1 MPLGIRRGFRHQIV
15 TPLDK
20 QGTMTAARNN
30 DSGTSTKG
38 SQAMKCEKCGN
49 EVDPATGF
57 CETCMSMVAGAE
69 SSTDSPA
76 EAASGG
82 TEPQGPEEN
91 ATTASQQASQDAAPK
106 PKAPSRSD
114 PDVELWTGRYSSK
127 AMIGTWILLGL
138 LTLVF
143 IVAGFWMIQK
153 EWIPGTFI
161 TWVILLAIPLLLW
174 IYFGCVYLW
183 RRWTIRY
190 RLTTYRFYSEKGL
203 LRHTVDTL
211 EVIDIND
218 MKLSRTL
225 WERILG
231 IGTIILM
238 SNDASDPELH
248 VVGIDNPK
256 EAFDKI
262 DTARR
267 EEHIRRGLKLQ

>member
-1 MPLGIRRGFRHQIV
+1 
-15 TPLDK
+15 
-20 QGTMTAARNN
+20 
-30 DSGTSTKG
+30 
-38 SQAMKCEKCGN
+38 MKCEKCGN

-57 CETCMSMVAGAE
+57 CEHCMSMVAGADSPPTDAAGDAPASQGERNE
-69 SSTDSPA
+69 SSNV
-76 EAASGG
+76 G
-82 TEPQGPEEN
+82 Q
-91 ATTASQQASQDAAPK
+91 ATAQQTPTQ

-127 AMIGTWILLGL
+127 AMTGTWILLGL
-138 LTLVF
+138 LTLAF

-161 TWVILLAIPLLLW
+161 TWVILLAVPLLLW

-203 LRHTVDTL
+203 FRHTVDTL

-225 WERILG
+225 WDRILG

-256 EAFDKI
+256 EAFEKI